1 MDFAVRVSSVDYLI
15 SFAIFDMLFLRN
27 FINVSICFVCLV
39 KGDLKIEQAG
49 NVVRAVSEFVVEE
62 NNRSDEA

>member
-27 FINVSICFVCLV
+27 FINVSI
-39 KGDLKIEQAG
+39 
-49 NVVRAVSEFVVEE
+49 
-62 NNRSDEA
+62 